1 VWNEYCAKYKAFLGL
16 CTEGNFLT
24 WISHCRCRF
33 NIESSFLEKDV
44 TCFARHPSP
53 IAQEGYVIMASN
65 KWNRVVSAQ
74 HLSSVM
80 AVTALCQTNL
90 LPGSKSGLTDTSNI
104 YSFDGALS
112 WGINGNFN
120 VCSSQENGANIW
132 LGALGKV
139 EQYLKGTSKLTGT
152 VEKVCSSWAHVSEL
166 LLENLLTYPSQV
178 CYKTGGVLTAGF
190 PKKWFAESMSG
201 AVVTRLKSLPPNI
214 YIFRSHAC

>member
-1 VWNEYCAKYKAFLGL
+1 
-16 CTEGNFLT
+16 
-24 WISHCRCRF
+24 
-33 NIESSFLEKDV
+33 
-44 TCFARHPSP
+44 
-53 IAQEGYVIMASN
+53 MASN
-65 KWNRVVSAQ
+65 KWNHVVSAQ

-152 VEKVCSSWAHVSEL
+152 VEKVCGSWVHVSEL
-166 LLENLLTYPSQV
+166 RKPADISQPGLLQNSNITKGVFPWKIITHVILTFATSVLKRRDSDVQV
-178 CYKTGGVLTAGF
+178 HSV
-190 PKKWFAESMSG
+190 KWILRKVQGLSR
-201 AVVTRLKSLPPNI
+201 AVHRREVSL
-214 YIFRSHAC
+214 F

>member
-1 VWNEYCAKYKAFLGL
+1 MHPRYSSWGLHWSRCRGVFRCFGDSNGKECWLLPLMFWREDSDVQVHSVKWILRL
-16 CTEGNFLT
+16 CTQGNFLT
-24 WISHCRCRF
+24 WILHCRCRF
-33 NIESSFLEKDV
+33 NIESSFLEQDV

-80 AVTALCQTNL
+80 AVTALCQTKL

-112 WGINGNFN
+112 WEINGNFN

-152 VEKVCSSWAHVSEL
+152 VEKVCGSWVHVSEL
-166 LLENLLTYPSQV
+166 LLASL
-178 CYKTGGVLTAGF
+178 AR
-190 PKKWFAESMSG
+190 FA
-201 AVVTRLKSLPPNI
+201 TKQQ
-214 YIFRSHAC
+214 HH